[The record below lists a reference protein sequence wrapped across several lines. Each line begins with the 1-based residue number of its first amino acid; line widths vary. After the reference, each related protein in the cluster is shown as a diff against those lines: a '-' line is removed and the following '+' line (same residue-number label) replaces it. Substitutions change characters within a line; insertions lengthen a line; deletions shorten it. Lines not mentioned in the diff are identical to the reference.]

1 MLGHWGLGVGRAIS
15 IESSDCPPVTGTV
28 PSDLICR
35 RHTIGQTHNS
45 WQQGRQGRR
54 GRRLRRQQRQRRQRR
69 RQPQPQPQPQAQPQP
84 PTTNNQQPTTNN
96 NNQQPTTN
104 NQQQPR
110 QCLMWLMDK
119 ISQTS
124 WYVEY
129 PIINRAL
136 TIQFVPRSM
145 KKGSSVFL
153 SSGFHYACLPTVHQ
167 LISSPTFQDCLSSED
182 GTKTWLPANGG

>member
-84 PTTNNQQPTTNN
+84 PTTNNQQPTTTT

-104 NQQQPR
+104 NNHDNASCGWWTKSVKPADM
-110 QCLMWLMDK
+110 LNIPSL
-119 ISQTS
+119 T
-124 WYVEY
+124 
-129 PIINRAL
+129 AL
-136 TIQFVPRSM
+136 WPSQFVPRSM